1 MVAQNLAPDLGGS
14 AATVPSTVQKFSV
27 IFKKFFYFVLDQSQ
41 LTML

>member
-27 IFKKFFYFVLDQSQ
+27 IFKKFYFVLDHSQ
-41 LTML
+41 LTMLG